1 MIPWGGVSCCL
12 SGAALYLLGRSSGRF
27 FSFHSLFDVKLI
39 AILKK
44 LSLIFFCFVTV
55 KGRRG
60 SSDGYARRSAQGVG
74 YVQFVIFSWL

>member
-44 LSLIFFCFVTV
+44 LSLIFVCFVTV

-60 SSDGYARRSAQGVG
+60 S
-74 YVQFVIFSWL
+74 